1 MAQPK
6 RKNSKMRS
14 HKRRSSKRFE
24 APRLA
29 KDPADGTAHL
39 PHRVNPNNGLYRG
52 RQVLDVEV

>member
-14 HKRRSSKRFE
+14 AKRRGAKRFK
-24 APRLA
+24 APLLA

-39 PHRVNPNNGLYRG
+39 PHRVNPSNGLYRG